1 MLLEINKLED
11 KRYIEAFDNALDVN
25 ESVKRMGAC
34 LNPAL
39 QWNDE
44 FGHVR
49 KIWKSPYLFRELEHF
64 NAFILTNM
72 FFECGIVAFRQKQGQ
87 DLKLI

>member
-11 KRYIEAFDNALDVN
+11 KRHIEAFDNALDVN
-25 ESVKRMGAC
+25 ESVKRMEAC

-49 KIWKSPYLFRELEHF
+49 KI
-64 NAFILTNM
+64 
-72 FFECGIVAFRQKQGQ
+72 
-87 DLKLI
+87 